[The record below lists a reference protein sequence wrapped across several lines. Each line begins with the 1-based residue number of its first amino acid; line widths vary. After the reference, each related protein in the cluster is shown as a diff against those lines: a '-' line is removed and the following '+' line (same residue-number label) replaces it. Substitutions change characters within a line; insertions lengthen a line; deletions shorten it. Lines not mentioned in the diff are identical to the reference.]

1 METVRKLERIARR
14 LPSYLKFRIMQYV
27 VMNLFLVLLNYVT
40 SPNCWWVV
48 WVVFGWG
55 LSLSIEIISWY
66 YTNKEEKR

>member
-40 SPNCWWVV
+40 SPNCWWVG
-48 WVVFGWG
+48 WVAFGWG
-55 LSLSIEIISWY
+55 
-66 YTNKEEKR
+66 